1 MIIIPA
7 RIASTRFPN
16 KVLASIGGLPMVVK
30 TAQVAQ
36 EIDDVAI
43 ATDSTE
49 VQKIAKSYGFNAV
62 ITSPNHKS
70 GTDRINEAASLLGLG
85 DDEVIINVQADEPFI
100 EKQIIKKVQEL
111 TIRNKNNHQVMLNS
125 AYKIVN
131 KDEAQDPNLVKV
143 VLNASEYAIYF
154 SRSIIPHDRDDNNI
168 SYRAHLGIYG
178 YTKRALERF
187 CTLPHAPLEDIEKLE
202 QLRATYHG
210 FIIAMTEVQTK
221 SFGIDTPQDLE
232 KAKKIYNFSS

>member
-16 KVLASIGGLPMVVK
+16 KVLTPIEGLPMVVK
-30 TAQVAQ
+30 TAQAVQ
-36 EIDDVAI
+36 EVDDVAI
-43 ATDSTE
+43 ATDSTK
-49 VQKIAKSYGFNAV
+49 VQQIVKSYGFDAV

-70 GTDRINEAASLLGLG
+70 GTDRINEAASLLGLS

-111 TIRNKNNHQVMLNS
+111 TIRNKNNYLVMLNS
-125 AYKIVN
+125 AYKIIN

-143 VLNASEYAIYF
+143 VLNTNEHAIYF
-154 SRSIIPHDRDDNNI
+154 SRSIIPYDRDGSNI
-168 SYRAHLGIYG
+168 SYKAHLGIYG
-178 YTKRALERF
+178 YTKKALKRF
-187 CTLPHAPLEDIEKLE
+187 CTLPHAPLEEIEKLE
-202 QLRATYHG
+202 QLRAIYHG
-210 FIIAMTEVQTK
+210 FIIAMTEVQTN
-221 SFGIDTPQDLE
+221 SFGIDTPEDLE